1 MSIMTKKTLEMTVAG
16 IDEEMG
22 VEDTVNNSAV
32 CQLRK
37 LVNKTVEIISP
48 SVDEEIGREDF
59 GRNSVRCL

>member
-1 MSIMTKKTLEMTVAG
+1 MTVAG